1 MASRLFTLPRTHL
14 PSIASTVRHPAAVFR
29 TMSSAASPRTYEWLV
44 VVPDKPG
51 TLAKRLEVRPTHFAN
66 LKDKLDNGIYKMGG
80 AVLDE
85 VPETDDPNTFKFSG
99 STLVCIAESR
109 EEILGWL
116 NADIY
121 AETGVWDVEKAQIW
135 PFKCAFR
142 HQFP

>member
-1 MASRLFTLPRTHL
+1 VL
-14 PSIASTVRHPAAVFR
+14 PS
-29 TMSSAASPRTYEWLV
+29 
-44 VVPDKPG
+44 
-51 TLAKRLEVRPTHFAN
+51 THFAN

-121 AETGVWDVEKAQIW
+121 AETGVWDVEKVRRG
-135 PFKCAFR
+135 P
-142 HQFP
+142 